1 MWRAAA
7 GRQSCGVWVLSF
19 QRERVW
25 TFSPLGWKA
34 ASMSLAGAG
43 RMKRTTTESKLL
55 AQDDSQIV
63 KCSLRNNIF
72 HLNKRRI
79 RCVRECFHIYQEE
92 KCPQSDEL
100 CITSEH
106 LDMRRVVSTLSRW
119 LKASGGWSSA
129 YLTVSCCVCTAGFP
143 PAAAADS
150 SWTSQVCTSAAL
162 EALEGQTERR
172 DPQLEPLMSN
182 RTEARLWLL
191 CSGDSAA
198 ASIFSE
204 MQNVT
209 CWRPDY
215 CDSLLIENLWRDLRR
230 YKPPLLILRSHLVC
244 SAVLTSAAC
253 FFHISTLLFKSS
265 RGQLDTEFCYRRPG
279 PYVTFTVCVSKTVQ

>member
-79 RCVRECFHIYQEE
+79 RCVRECFSTFIKRKNVHNLMNSASHLNIWTWGGL
-92 KCPQSDEL
+92 CRPWAGDWRPQVDEA
-100 CITSEH
+100 
-106 LDMRRVVSTLSRW
+106 RRTWLS
-119 LKASGGWSSA
+119 
-129 YLTVSCCVCTAGFP
+129 
-143 PAAAADS
+143 PAAS
-150 SWTSQVCTSAAL
+150 VRQVSL
-162 EALEGQTERR
+162 QEQRQTLPGLLRCVHQ
-172 DPQLEPLMSN
+172 QL
-182 RTEARLWLL
+182 
-191 CSGDSAA
+191 
-198 ASIFSE
+198 
-204 MQNVT
+204 
-209 CWRPDY
+209 WR
-215 CDSLLIENLWRDLRR
+215 LWRD
-230 YKPPLLILRSHLVC
+230 KQSEE
-244 SAVLTSAAC
+244 
-253 FFHISTLLFKSS
+253 TLS
-265 RGQLDTEFCYRRPG
+265 
-279 PYVTFTVCVSKTVQ
+279 